1 MREVTSGAGRA
12 GRRPEKTAA
21 GGGPGYNP
29 RVSQSIK
36 IAGGG
41 LSGLATAVLLAR
53 QGVEVEVYDRHRG
66 GGGRFTGGWQVLENE
81 SRELDALAE
90 LRAIGLA
97 PDFPAIPATRAL
109 FLDGSERRFE
119 VASAAPYAYFVRRGG
134 AEGSLDS
141 WLRRLALG
149 AGVVLREGVAA
160 PPDADVI
167 ASGPRQADGV
177 ARELVFTSD
186 LPDTVAV
193 LFDPAITPTGYA
205 YLFCLGGH
213 ATFGVA
219 QVRRVRRLA
228 AAREA
233 AWRRFREV
241 LGEFDV
247 RDGNEHGQFMNFSL
261 PRHLRGEDGRWHVGE
276 EAGVQDFLFGLGNRL
291 ALRSAGLAAAGIAGR
306 WDGAAFRSTLLRPMR
321 TTVAL
326 RFVYERMGRRAV
338 AAFCSRASRGD
349 FRRFLI
355 RLQRPDAAKDAIAR
369 LVMAA
374 WRERHGC
381 RHTPLCVWCRERES

>member
-177 ARELVFTSD
+177 A
-186 LPDTVAV
+186 
-193 LFDPAITPTGYA
+193 
-205 YLFCLGGH
+205 
-213 ATFGVA
+213 
-219 QVRRVRRLA
+219 QVRRVRSLA

-326 RFVYERMGRRAV
+326 RFVYERMGRRAF

>member
-1 MREVTSGAGRA
+1 VREVTSGAGRA

-326 RFVYERMGRRAV
+326 RFVYERMGRRAF

-381 RHTPLCVWCRERES
+381 RHTHLCVWCRERES